1 MGETGV
7 TNAEAK
13 KMVADGAP
21 SNYKKSAKKK
31 RKKHAK
37 LLGSQN

>member
-7 TNAEAK
+7 TNKEAK
-13 KMVADGAP
+13 HMVAHGAP

-31 RKKHAK
+31 RKRQRH
-37 LLGSQN
+37 LLGAQN